1 MRVKQYLLD
10 FWRGDQQAAT
20 PETPSRPEEHRGW
33 RSEHG
38 QSLVEYCILL
48 TWTCLAMMA
57 MINAA
62 AGNTKKVWTVA
73 NQDLSTANTTAS

>member
-1 MRVKQYLLD
+1 MIRFLIDLWRDDKEPCQELTVK
-10 FWRGDQQAAT
+10 AV
-20 PETPSRPEEHRGW
+20 EEPRR
-33 RSEHG
+33 RSDSG

-62 AGNTKKVWTVA
+62 AGGANKVWTTA
-73 NQDLSTANTTAS
+73 NSDLSKANTAAS

>member
-1 MRVKQYLLD
+1 MKQFLLE
-10 FWRGDQQAAT
+10 FWRGEQNGASE
-20 PETPSRPEEHRGW
+20 ETARPEDDQPRQ
-33 RSEHG
+33 SERG

-62 AGNTKKVWTVA
+62 ATNTKEVWTVA
-73 NQDLSTANTTAS
+73 NKDLIAANASAS

>member
-1 MRVKQYLLD
+1 MIR
-10 FWRGDQQAAT
+10 FFINWWRDDNSG
-20 PETPSRPEEHRGW
+20 RPADAGEPTENRRR
-33 RSEHG
+33 RSESG

-62 AGNTKKVWTVA
+62 GGGTQKVWTTA
-73 NQDLSTANTTAS
+73 NKDLSQANTAAS

>member
-1 MRVKQYLLD
+1 VIRFLIDLWKD
-10 FWRGDQQAAT
+10 DQHPS
-20 PETPSRPEEHRGW
+20 PELTENDVEVEEPRRRPD
-33 RSEHG
+33 SG

-62 AGNTKKVWTVA
+62 GSGTNKVWTTA
-73 NQDLSTANTTAS
+73 NSDLSRANTSAS

>member
-1 MRVKQYLLD
+1 MAD
-10 FWRGDQQAAT
+10 EP
-20 PETPSRPEEHRGW
+20 PECSRRK
-33 RSEHG
+33 SEGG

-62 AGNTKKVWTVA
+62 GSSTKRVWTVA
-73 NQDLSTANTTAS
+73 NQQLIAANASAS